1 MQPSGERGCQEKEKG
16 HEGGSGVDRHS
27 SCRERPLHKVKQDSP
42 DTRVGSEQKGEQA
55 ILAAGSGGQQ
65 STRKEVR
72 TFFYLKKAAGEE
84 VTPFPPLS

>member
-42 DTRVGSEQKGEQA
+42 DTRVGSEQKGEKPPWW
-55 ILAAGSGGQQ
+55 LGVVAGRGHARKSGLF
-65 STRKEVR
+65 ST
-72 TFFYLKKAAGEE
+72 
-84 VTPFPPLS
+84 